1 MSRAITDKDILEAIH
16 SGRDDRALEHLY
28 KTLLP
33 KITQMICSNSGGTE
47 EANDIFQDAMLIFY
61 RQVKEGK
68 FDEQY
73 EVSGFIYTI
82 CRNLWINRAK
92 RKQRSTE
99 LTNKEFFIESDSD
112 IELDILTE
120 ERSEL
125 VMGLLSK
132 LGDRCKELLL
142 CSIFYKYSMKEIC
155 QIMGFSTENAAKTR
169 NYKCKQKLLK
179 LIEENPSLKTI
190 LK

>member
-1 MSRAITDKDILEAIH
+1 VSKATKDKEILEAIH
-16 SGRDDRALEHLY
+16 SGRDDKALEHLY
-28 KTLLP
+28 TTLLP
-33 KITQMICSNSGGTE
+33 KITQMICANSGGSE

-61 RQVKEGK
+61 KQVKEGK
-68 FDEQY
+68 FDDQY

-112 IELDILTE
+112 IELEILNE

-132 LGDRCKELLL
+132 LGERCKELLM